1 MNRLDITVSKEEI
14 IEYKRLKLITE
25 ITLLKE
31 KIRLFENKYHC
42 SVDEFKRKME
52 TSEEKFEEWDDYI
65 EWKANSE
72 FLKDLEKKL
81 LELDN
86 AKDIKIV

>member
-1 MNRLDITVSKEEI
+1 MDIIVSKDEI
-14 IEYKRLKLITE
+14 IEYKKLKVISE
-25 ITLLKE
+25 ITLSKE
-31 KIRLFENKYHC
+31 KIYLFENKYGC
-42 SVDEFKRKME
+42 SVEEFKRKME

-65 EWKANSE
+65 EWKAHSE
-72 FLKDLEKKL
+72 FLKDLEKQL